1 MSETVLITG
10 ASSGIGL
17 ELAKCFAA
25 DGARLVLVARNTP
38 ALESLAAELR
48 QQFSTEVRVLT
59 ADLAQPETPARIF
72 AELKSAGETVDVLV
86 NNAGFG
92 THGDFLETPLA
103 RQLDMV
109 QVNVTA
115 LTQLTGL
122 FLPGMRERR
131 RGGVMNIAS
140 TAAFQPGPRM
150 AVYYATKAFVVSFT
164 EAIAEELHG
173 TGVTVT
179 AVCPGPTHTN
189 FGNVANFRGSDSLL
203 RGAMTADAVARE
215 GHRAFRRGRV
225 LFINGWQNFFPA
237 MAVRLFPRIV
247 VRKIVKRLI
256 TVRKQVRLPGRGV

>member
-1 MSETVLITG
+1 MSKALNETVLITG

-48 QQFSTEVRVLT
+48 HKFSIEVRVLF
-59 ADLAQPETPARIF
+59 ADLANPETPARIF
-72 AELKSAGETVDVLV
+72 SELQSAGIIVDVLV

-103 RQLDMV
+103 RQLEMV

-122 FLPGMRERR
+122 FLPGMKERR

-150 AVYYATKAFVVSFT
+150 AVYYATKAFVVSFS
-164 EAIAEELHG
+164 EALAEELHG

-179 AVCPGPTHTN
+179 AVCPGPTRTN

-203 RGAMTADAVARE
+203 RGAMTAEAVARE

-225 LFINGWQNFFPA
+225 LFINGWQNFFPTV
-237 MAVRLFPRIV
+237 AVRLAPRLV
-247 VRKIVKRLI
+247 VRKAVKWLI
-256 TVRKQVRLPGRGV
+256 TIRKPVH